1 MDKKIFA
8 LIVVVCAAILAS
20 FLAYLYYSPLAVV
33 EYDMHVYVGDK
44 IGFNLDTDKLWFGII
59 PPGAGGSRNVSISN
73 DYYAPVK
80 VKMTASGDLAKWAG
94 IANGTTNPFI
104 LQPNETKSI
113 QIVVNIPAN
122 LNKSN
127 TTAYTGELRAYSY
140 RIFSFP

>member
-8 LIVVVCAAILAS
+8 LIVVVCAAILTS
-20 FLAYLYYSPLAVV
+20 LLAYLYYLPLATA

-59 PPGAGGSRNVSISN
+59 PPGAGGSRNMSISN
-73 DYYAPVK
+73 NYDVPIK
-80 VKMTASGDLAKWAG
+80 VRLAASGDLAKWVG
-94 IANGTTNPFI
+94 ISNETTNPFI
-104 LQPNETKSI
+104 LQPNETKNVKI
-113 QIVVNIPAN
+113 IINIPSY

-127 TTAYTGELRAYSY
+127 ITGYDGELTAYSY